1 MAPAAIRTA
10 LVLQNSEKVKMAR
23 RVRAAVELPR
33 HVHHVVAR
41 GREYFYYQV
50 GRGTKHA
57 GPRTKL
63 PNDPHSPGFW
73 QALRQLQG
81 ISDGAVPTDTV
92 GALIDA
98 FEADWPKLRRKIAES
113 TQDQYRRQFRRAR
126 KMWGALGASGL
137 RPSHVQQAMEKLAD
151 TPGAANNFLGA
162 MQALSKWG
170 RAKGLLDFPLTDGVE
185 AFQTDGGHQ
194 PWSDEQVKVAHDYLT
209 GMIRRGVMLLLY
221 TGQRGSDMVRL
232 GPTMIDD
239 GGIDLGPR
247 GQQKTGERPWCPI
260 LPELA
265 KEMESWDKQPGPFVR
280 NKEGGKC
287 TRARFN
293 AFFNEAKAELAAK
306 GITALE
312 DATLHGLRA
321 TACIRLKREGFAD
334 SVISDMVG
342 MSICM
347 VQRYTRFEDKRATG
361 KSVLA
366 VLATRKLGTA
376 NDLATSDAANCKTLE
391 NVKPKLLK

>member
-1 MAPAAIRTA
+1 MTRRPRAAI
-10 LVLQNSEKVKMAR
+10 
-23 RVRAAVELPR
+23 ELPP
-33 HVHHVVAR
+33 HVHRVVAR

-50 GRGTKHA
+50 ARGTKYEA
-57 GPRTKL
+57 ARTKL
-63 PNDPHSPGFW
+63 PSDPQSPEFW
-73 QALRQLQG
+73 TALRQAQG
-81 ISDGAVPTDTV
+81 VGGDGDGAVPTDTV

-113 TQDQYRRQFRRAR
+113 TKDQYKRQFRRAR
-126 KMWGALGASGL
+126 KMWGALAAKGL
-137 RPSHVQQAMEKLAD
+137 RPSHVRQAMEKLAE

-185 AFQTDGGHQ
+185 AYQMDGGHK
-194 PWSDEQVKVAHDYLT
+194 PWTDEQIKVAHEHLT
-209 GMIRRGVMLLLY
+209 GDVRKGVMLLLY

-239 GGIDLGPR
+239 GGFDLGWR
-247 GQQKTGERPWCPI
+247 GQQKTGTRPWCPI
-260 LPELA
+260 FPELN
-265 KEMESWDKQPGPFVR
+265 KEMDTWEKRPGPFVR

-293 AFFNEAKAELAAK
+293 TFFNEAKVVLAAK
-306 GITALE
+306 GITAL
-312 DATLHGLRA
+312 DGTTLHGLRG

-334 SVISDMVG
+334 SVIADMVG
-342 MSICM
+342 MSIAM
-347 VQRYTRFEDKRATG
+347 VQRYTRFEDKRVTG

-366 VLATRKLGTA
+366 LLAARKVGTA
-376 NDLATSDAANCKTLE
+376 NDPATPGKAEL
-391 NVKPKLLK
+391 